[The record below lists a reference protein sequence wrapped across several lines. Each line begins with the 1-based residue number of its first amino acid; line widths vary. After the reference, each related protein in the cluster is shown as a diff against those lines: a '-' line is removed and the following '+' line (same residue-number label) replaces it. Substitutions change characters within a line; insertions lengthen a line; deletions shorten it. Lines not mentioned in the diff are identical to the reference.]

1 MYKVDFEKPIHVY
14 FMGIGGISMSGL
26 AEILLQEGFT
36 VSGSDMKESEITEIL
51 KNLGARIFIGQKAE
65 NISDDIDLVVY
76 TAAIHADNPEFVE
89 VKRRNIP
96 MLTRAQLL
104 GQIMLNYKY
113 GVAVSGTH
121 GKTTTTSMLSYVL
134 LEAQTDPT
142 ISIGGMLDA
151 IGGNIRVGHSD
162 YFVTEAC
169 EYTNSY
175 HAFHPYISIILNVDA
190 DHLDFFSGIEEI
202 ADSFKTFAEILPDD
216 GLLVVNGDMKY
227 YEHVTKDL
235 HCNIITFGMNAG
247 NDYSAT
253 DITFDEEGHPTYTL
267 VVKGEKQDQIK
278 LHATGI
284 HNVMNSLSVIAV
296 ADFLGIDRKYTIAGL
311 ARCSSAH
318 RRFEHKGITENGVKI
333 VDDYAHHPTEIAA
346 TLAAAK
352 NTPHNELWCIF
363 QPHTYSRTKALLD
376 EFGQALATC
385 DHVLLAD
392 IYAAREQDT
401 GLVSSKDVCDKIN
414 ANGGKV
420 ISCATQEVIYT
431 KAIPNRYAKIL
442 YEFAKERHIGMVTYK
457 DNQVITGTDTDG
469 YMEFEARLNHMELC
483 QVDDFLKVV
492 DFDMIKCLMT
502 AEPEVAEQYEKELA
516 ALVSPDLNVFRSEPY
531 FIEITVKG
539 VDKAESIARLLE
551 HIDMKREQCICCG
564 DGFNDKTMV
573 EYAGVG
579 VAMGN
584 AQQVV
589 KDVADYVTASC
600 DEDGLVEVIK
610 KFVL

>member
-121 GKTTTTSMLSYVL
+121 G
-134 LEAQTDPT
+134 
-142 ISIGGMLDA
+142 
-151 IGGNIRVGHSD
+151 NIRVGHSD

-227 YEHVTKDL
+227 YEHVIKDL

-311 ARCSSAH
+311 ARCSGSSTRESRKMVSKLSTIMHITQPRLLQLWRLPRTHHTTNCGASSSLIH
-318 RRFEHKGITENGVKI
+318 TPVPRRFWTNLDRHLQPAITCFWQIFTPQESRIPDLFHRKMSVTRST
-333 VDDYAHHPTEIAA
+333 PTVVMPS
-346 TLAAAK
+346 TLA
-352 NTPHNELWCIF
+352 T
-363 QPHTYSRTKALLD
+363 S
-376 EFGQALATC
+376 
-385 DHVLLAD
+385 
-392 IYAAREQDT
+392 
-401 GLVSSKDVCDKIN
+401 
-414 ANGGKV
+414 
-420 ISCATQEVIYT
+420 
-431 KAIPNRYAKIL
+431 
-442 YEFAKERHIGMVTYK
+442 
-457 DNQVITGTDTDG
+457 
-469 YMEFEARLNHMELC
+469 
-483 QVDDFLKVV
+483 
-492 DFDMIKCLMT
+492 
-502 AEPEVAEQYEKELA
+502 
-516 ALVSPDLNVFRSEPY
+516 
-531 FIEITVKG
+531 
-539 VDKAESIARLLE
+539 
-551 HIDMKREQCICCG
+551 
-564 DGFNDKTMV
+564 
-573 EYAGVG
+573 
-579 VAMGN
+579 
-584 AQQVV
+584 
-589 KDVADYVTASC
+589 TASPSM
-600 DEDGLVEVIK
+600 
-610 KFVL
+610 

>member
-311 ARCSSAH
+311 ARCSSAPDGSSTRASQKMVSKLSTIMH
-318 RRFEHKGITENGVKI
+318 ITQPRLLQPWRLPRTHHTTNCGASSSLIHTPVPRRFWTNLDRHLQPAITCFWQIFTPQESRIPDLFPRRMSVTRSTRT
-333 VDDYAHHPTEIAA
+333 VVMPS
-346 TLAAAK
+346 TLA
-352 NTPHNELWCIF
+352 T
-363 QPHTYSRTKALLD
+363 S
-376 EFGQALATC
+376 
-385 DHVLLAD
+385 
-392 IYAAREQDT
+392 
-401 GLVSSKDVCDKIN
+401 
-414 ANGGKV
+414 
-420 ISCATQEVIYT
+420 
-431 KAIPNRYAKIL
+431 
-442 YEFAKERHIGMVTYK
+442 
-457 DNQVITGTDTDG
+457 
-469 YMEFEARLNHMELC
+469 
-483 QVDDFLKVV
+483 
-492 DFDMIKCLMT
+492 
-502 AEPEVAEQYEKELA
+502 
-516 ALVSPDLNVFRSEPY
+516 
-531 FIEITVKG
+531 
-539 VDKAESIARLLE
+539 
-551 HIDMKREQCICCG
+551 
-564 DGFNDKTMV
+564 
-573 EYAGVG
+573 
-579 VAMGN
+579 
-584 AQQVV
+584 
-589 KDVADYVTASC
+589 TASPSM
-600 DEDGLVEVIK
+600 
-610 KFVL
+610 